1 MAAPDL
7 ITSVSSAQCP
17 WAQQNYE
24 QYYLGK
30 IVWLCNKPFTS

>member
-7 ITSVSSAQCP
+7 ITSVSSPLCP

-24 QYYLGK
+24 QYYHGK
-30 IVWLCNKPFTS
+30 KSQIMQ